1 MRQMPPERF
10 DLVVI
15 GSGPAGEKA
24 AAQAAYF
31 GKRVALVERRP
42 VLGGDAATGAVI
54 PSKTLRETAIY
65 LTGFRRR
72 DVYGLSLRLDPE
84 TTLER
89 LMARTTEVTDAA
101 TRAVAGNV
109 ERHRIEVVRG
119 EASLGPHRTVRVGDR
134 TLQAEVVLI
143 ATGSRPHHPPAIP
156 FEDPDVYDSEE
167 ILHLDRIPSTMAVIG
182 GGAVGCEY
190 ASIFAALGVRV
201 VLVAAGPRLVPFM
214 DEEISVLL
222 ARSFEEIGMQVLT
235 GAQAEGV
242 DRTEGT
248 LRVRLAGGE
257 SLTADKVLYAA
268 GRQGNSDRMGL
279 EEAGVKVDD
288 RGLIA
293 VDDHFRTTAEGVYAA
308 GDVIGRPA
316 LASVSTEQGRVAV
329 CYAFGFPFKE
339 TVDPNPPFGV
349 YSIPEAAMVG
359 MTEGDARDAGIVHE
373 VGRGW
378 FGQNPRASISGMTDG
393 LVKLVFRR
401 DDKALLGAHVLG
413 HLATELIHVGQEVIH
428 NGGTIDR
435 FIHSTY
441 NIPSRTDAYKYAA
454 YDGLQHL
461 AGTSGVFR
469 RPS

>member
-1 MRQMPPERF
+1 MRQVPPERF

-31 GKRVALVERRP
+31 GKRVAIVERRS
-42 VLGGDAATGAVI
+42 VLGGDAASGAVI

-72 DVYGLSLRLDPE
+72 EVYGLSLHLDPE
-84 TTLER
+84 TTLEK
-89 LMARTTEVTDAA
+89 LMARTTEVTDAT

-119 EASLGPHRTVRVGDR
+119 QARLGPDRTVRVGDR
-134 TLQAEVVLI
+134 TLQAEAVLI
-143 ATGSRPHHPPAIP
+143 ATGSRPHHPPSVP

-167 ILHLDRIPSTMAVIG
+167 ILQLDRIPSNMAVIG

-190 ASIFAALGVRV
+190 ASVFAALRVRV
-201 VLVAAGPRLVPFM
+201 VLVAGPRLLPFM
-214 DEEISVLL
+214 DEEISRQL
-222 ARSFEEIGMQVLT
+222 ARCFEEIGMRVLT
-235 GAQAEGV
+235 DAHAEEVVRADG
-242 DRTEGT
+242 R
-248 LRVRLAGGE
+248 LRVRLAGGDSVE
-257 SLTADKVLYAA
+257 AEKVLYAV
-268 GRQGNSDRMGL
+268 GRQGNSEDMGL
-279 EEAGVKVDD
+279 EEAGVKFDD
-288 RGLIA
+288 RGRIA
-293 VDDHFRTTAEGVYAA
+293 VDDRFRTSAEGVYAA
-308 GDVIGRPA
+308 GDVIGQPA

-349 YSIPEAAMVG
+349 YSIPEVAMVG
-359 MTEGDARDAGIVHE
+359 MTEADARDAGIPYE
-373 VGRGW
+373 VGRSS
-378 FGQNPRASISGMTDG
+378 FEQNPRASISGMTDG

-413 HLATELIHVGQEVIH
+413 DLATELIHVGQEVIH

-454 YDGLQHL
+454 YDGLQRL
-461 AGTSGVFR
+461 AGTSGVFG

>member
-1 MRQMPPERF
+1 MRPVSPERF

-31 GKRVALVERRP
+31 GKRVAVVERRP

-84 TTLER
+84 TTLGK
-89 LMARTTEVTDAA
+89 LMARTAEVTEAT
-101 TRAVAGNV
+101 TRAVTRNI
-109 ERHRIEVVRG
+109 ERHGIEVVRG
-119 EASLGPHRTVRVGDR
+119 KARLGPERVVHVGDR
-134 TLQAEVVLI
+134 TIQAEVVLI
-143 ATGSRPHHPPAIP
+143 ATGSRPHRPATIP

-167 ILHLDRIPSTMAVIG
+167 ILDLDRIPSTMAVIG

-201 VLVAAGPRLVPFM
+201 FLVATGPRLVPFM
-214 DEEISVLL
+214 DEEISLLL
-222 ARSFEEIGMQVLT
+222 ARSFEEIGMRVLA
-235 GAQAEGV
+235 GAHAEAVDRAEGSI
-242 DRTEGT
+242 
-248 LRVRLAGGE
+248 RVRLAGGE
-257 SLTADKVLYAA
+257 AVEVEKVLYAA
-268 GRQGNSDRMGL
+268 GRQGNSDGLGL

-293 VDDHFRTTAEGVYAA
+293 VDDHFRTSVSGVYAA

-359 MTEGDARDAGIVHE
+359 MTEADARESGIAHE

-378 FGQNPRASISGMTDG
+378 FVQNPRASISGMTDG

-401 DDKALLGAHVLG
+401 GDKVLLGAHVLG

-454 YDGLQHL
+454 YDGLQRL
-461 AGTSGVFR
+461 AAISGAV
-469 RPS
+469 PSPE